1 MGENQLIWSIA
12 ATSYSHMNLATNLQ
26 FTTSSPLYPAAP
38 DLPVYVSDA
47 KCAIAAE
54 YSSYQIYTAGVSI
67 PIMFDF
73 S

>member
-26 FTTSSPLYPAAP
+26 FSTSSLLYPAAP

-54 YSSYQIYTAGVSI
+54 YSSY
-67 PIMFDF
+67 
-73 S
+73 